1 MRSSSPLLS
10 YQQVLETRQCALSER
25 EVTLLLT
32 QLLTEIAKLHVSG
45 KIHGNLSLDQL
56 WRDVQGELYMHPPAQ
71 YREGWTPRDDVR
83 SIAQLA
89 ISLLTNQPFQ
99 LDWQSSSSLIRNPL
113 AQVLAAALNF
123 TAEIPIRD
131 ASDLLQALYRI
142 HCLQTVAIPEA
153 VTIQRQPSPLWIQL
167 WMQLLRWPRV
177 ALQFM
182 GALGRLILKLIL
194 GVGLLGAAGWMAYE
208 HFLDL
213 LPDQPRSIPANRPTP
228 TPTPTAAVPRLIL
241 PTPKTPDP

>member
-32 QLLTEIAKLHVSG
+32 QLLTEIAKLHVVG
-45 KIHGNLSLDQL
+45 KIHGYLNLDQL
-56 WRDVQGELYMHPPAQ
+56 WRDVEGDLYMHPAAQ
-71 YREGWTPRDDVR
+71 YRVGWTPRDDVR

-89 ISLLTNQPFQ
+89 ISLLTNQPFHP
-99 LDWQSSSSLIRNPL
+99 DWQRRNPIRKPL
-113 AQVLAAALNF
+113 AQVLAATLNF
-123 TAEIPIRD
+123 TTEIPIRD
-131 ASDLLQALYRI
+131 ASDFLQALHRI
-142 HCLQTVAIPEA
+142 HGPQTVEIPERDSLM
-153 VTIQRQPSPLWIQL
+153 RQPTPVWIQLWIQL
-167 WMQLLRWPRV
+167 LQFPGV

-182 GALGRLILKLIL
+182 GALGRLLLKLIL
-194 GVGLLGAAGWMAYE
+194 GAGLLGAAGWMAYE

-213 LPDQPRSIPANRPTP
+213 LPDNPRSIPANK
-228 TPTPTAAVPRLIL
+228 PTPTATSTAVPKLIL